1 MKFIHTADWHLGN
14 TMHDIDRTG
23 ESEAFLSWLK
33 NEIVV
38 SGAQALVIAG
48 DIFDVVN
55 PSNCAKSQYYRF
67 LASLH
72 GTCCTNVVVV
82 GGNHDSGALL
92 DAPAELLEALNMK
105 VVGSINNRC
114 IDDLVAELKN
124 DAGEV
129 IGLCCAVPFMRD
141 AELEN
146 FYKRNTVVGDAIAA
160 GNATI
165 AARNAAEVANGNAT
179 TAAGDAST
187 VAAVNAAV
195 AAVNATAAPENSD
208 SKLLEKLY
216 ADVYNCAV
224 KRRGERNI
232 PIIATGHLYA
242 ADLSG
247 RDTPVATPANAT
259 AIADGNA
266 TALVAANATA
276 TAFATAAPNRTEA
289 ALATA
294 FADENATAIADG
306 NAAVLAATNATAT
319 AFATAA
325 PNRTEAALATA
336 FADENA
342 TALTASPATPAQNSA
357 RHDDGVRDVVGTL
370 GNVEADAF
378 PSELDYVALGH
389 IHYAT
394 MVAKNPKVRYSGSPF
409 VMGFDEARCKHC
421 VLAVEANPGATP
433 QIEKIIVPRT
443 VRYEQFEGDVA
454 TLRQSLRNLEAELLK
469 EPAETYVDILLTSGD
484 FVNLSDALENEEAGK
499 HFMVKRH
506 RIGRNI
512 LKDGAARFSDV
523 VESTKQYTKEDYFKM
538 LIASKTEENVDSE
551 KVVGLFDKFIS
562 LFNEA
567 VEKAHEN
574 G

>member
-114 IDDLVAELKN
+114 IDDLVVELKN
-124 DAGEV
+124 DTGEV

-187 VAAVNAAV
+187 VAAVNA
-195 AAVNATAAPENSD
+195 TAAPENSD

-247 RDTPVATPANAT
+247 RDTPVATPATATAFADENATAAPNRTETATAT

-266 TALVAANATA
+266 AVLAATNATA
-276 TAFATAAPNRTEA
+276 IANATAAPNRTKT

-306 NAAVLAATNATAT
+306 NA
-319 AFATAA
+319 
-325 PNRTEAALATA
+325 
-336 FADENA
+336 
-342 TALTASPATPAQNSA
+342 TALTTSPATPAQNSA

-421 VLAVEANPGATP
+421 VLAVEANPDTTP
-433 QIEKIIVPRT
+433 KVEKIIVPRT

>member
-114 IDDLVAELKN
+114 IDDLVVELKN

-187 VAAVNAAV
+187 VAAVNA
-195 AAVNATAAPENSD
+195 TAAPENSD

-216 ADVYNCAV
+216 ADVYNSAV

-247 RDTPVATPANAT
+247 RDTPVATPATAT

-266 TALVAANATA
+266 AVLAATNAT

-294 FADENATAIADG
+294 FADENTTAIADGNATAIADG
-306 NAAVLAATNATAT
+306 NATALV
-319 AFATAA
+319 A
-325 PNRTEAALATA
+325 ATA
-336 FADENA
+336 FADESA
-342 TALTASPATPAQNSA
+342 TAHTTSPATPAQNSV

-433 QIEKIIVPRT
+433 QVEKIIVPRT